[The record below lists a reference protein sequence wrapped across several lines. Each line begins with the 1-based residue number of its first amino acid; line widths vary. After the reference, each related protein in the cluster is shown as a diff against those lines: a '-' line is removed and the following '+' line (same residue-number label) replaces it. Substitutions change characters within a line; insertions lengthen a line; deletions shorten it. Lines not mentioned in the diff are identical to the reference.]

1 MLNYAVTIH
10 STMPFSNIFCVT
22 IYSIL
27 STMLLI
33 IEFIVS
39 IVLLIVY
46 VVEISIRILAVGP
59 LEYFRKWWNR

>member
-1 MLNYAVTIH
+1 
-10 STMPFSNIFCVT
+10 
-22 IYSIL
+22 
-27 STMLLI
+27 MLLI